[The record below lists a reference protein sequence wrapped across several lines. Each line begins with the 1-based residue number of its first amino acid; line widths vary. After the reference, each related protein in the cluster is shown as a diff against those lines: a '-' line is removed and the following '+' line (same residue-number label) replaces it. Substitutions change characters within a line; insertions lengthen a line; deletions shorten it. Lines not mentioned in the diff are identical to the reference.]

1 MDVEAEA
8 GAELDR
14 HDHHGALAGRG
25 ACDRVV
31 TEA

>member
-14 HDHHGALAGRG
+14 HEQDIAFVLAA
-25 ACDRVV
+25 ACDRSVIRQ
-31 TEA
+31 